1 MFINL
6 GLVVR
11 MSRKLSS
18 SETNSS
24 ESYKCNVCEMTFR
37 SLGEM
42 NNHKIEQHLQKGDIP
57 SEEKK

>member
-1 MFINL
+1 
-6 GLVVR
+6 
-11 MSRKLSS
+11 MSGKLSS
-18 SETNSS
+18 SDTNSS
-24 ESYKCNVCEMTFR
+24 ESYKCNVCKMTFR